1 MDNLDAKN
9 NLKLLN
15 ADEVAAILGC
25 NTETVYRMA
34 RAEKLPHIHLGS
46 RVKFPL
52 SQIEKW
58 ILGETKS

>member
-1 MDNLDAKN
+1 MDNFNVAN

-15 ADEVAAILGC
+15 ANEVAEILGC

-34 RAEKLPHIHLGS
+34 RADELPHIHLGS

-52 SQIEKW
+52 AQIEKW
-58 ILGETKS
+58 ITGENE